1 MYTADRP
8 ATVHCCKEELRE
20 NYLSIKS
27 ISKQNKIIPM
37 KTTKYNEYGPSGA
50 AQLRHEQNGTQ
61 INGPEAAFAE
71 LERGVYTALETYS
84 NVHRGSGHNSMV
96 SSELYEHARDLVLE
110 HLALDKSKYIVI
122 FSSSKGTN
130 ILASQLKAGTYQSLT
145 SDELGLPLGVTAIAA
160 EKTALPKG
168 TPSECGGGTARLVA
182 IKWIIWNN
190 GSDKFEPGTP
200 AIVNVIAFSKALT
213 LLKRYGKDIFK
224 RLPAI
229 DQSVNEL
236 LYKDELEEYS
246 GLELIDQLRQ
256 TLIGRGI
263 IVPTMEGEKPFV
275 NLDNSA
281 STRTFMPI
289 WNTFR
294 QALRLPEPKRQDVV
308 REVKT
313 ICSDVLGAPLETYD
327 IIFTKNTTEAIN
339 LVAENLVRKQE
350 KDIEPVVVIS
360 LLEHSSNDLPWRM
373 ASKEALIRLPIDAEG
388 FVDLGELETNLREYN
403 QAHMFGNKRIKI
415 VAVSGASNVLGTCN
429 DITRLSAIVHK
440 YGARLLVDGAQ
451 VVAHRKVEM
460 EKDEIDYM
468 AFSAHKVYAPFGTG
482 VLVVKKGLLKYKPDE
497 MKQIQSSGEENIGGI
512 ASLGKAFVL
521 LRRIGLDV
529 VHEEEQALTRRALQ
543 GMSQIPGLKVF
554 GINDQASRSFEQKI
568 GVIVFETKGILH
580 NELAKEMFEKCGI
593 GVRYGCHCAH
603 LLVKRLV
610 GISPVLEQVQ
620 RVVLTVS
627 PKTQLPGVVRV
638 SLGLENTEAD
648 IDTLIGVLNKLI
660 SEAKTK
666 VSGGQKKANARAKAD
681 FQQQLGRFSQ
691 AAIQKVYAYPE

>member
-1 MYTADRP
+1 
-8 ATVHCCKEELRE
+8 
-20 NYLSIKS
+20 
-27 ISKQNKIIPM
+27 M
-37 KTTKYNEYGPSGA
+37 KTSKYNDYRSPA
-50 AQLRHEQNGTQ
+50 AGQLRQEENG
-61 INGPEAAFAE
+61 ILKNGADAAFME
-71 LERGVYTALETYS
+71 LERGIYAALETYS

-96 SSELYEHARDLVLE
+96 SSHLYEHARDVVLE
-110 HLALDKSKYIVI
+110 HMSLDKNKYIVI
-122 FSSSKGTN
+122 FSSSKGTD
-130 ILASQLKAGTYQSLT
+130 ILTSQLKPGSYQCLT
-145 SDELGLPLGVTAIAA
+145 SQEIGLPLGITAVAVDK
-160 EKTALPKG
+160 KTLPKG

-182 IKWIIWNN
+182 VGWIIWNN
-190 GSDKFEPGTP
+190 GSDKFEAGTP
-200 AIVNVIAFSKALT
+200 AIVNVIAFSKALL
-213 LLKRYGKDIFK
+213 LLKRYGKDAFK
-224 RLPAI
+224 KLPPI
-229 DQSVNEL
+229 DQDAIEL
-236 LYKDELEEYS
+236 LYKDELENYS

-263 IVPTMEGEKPFV
+263 IVPTMEGDKPFV

-281 STRTFMPI
+281 STRTFIPI

-294 QALRLPEPKRQDVV
+294 QSLRLPEERRQDVV
-308 REVKT
+308 REVKS
-313 ICSDVLGAPLETYD
+313 ICSELLGAPLESYD

-339 LVAENLVRKQE
+339 LVSESLTRKQE

-373 ASKEALIRLPIDAEG
+373 ASEDAVIRLPIDAEG

-403 QAHMFGNKRIKI
+403 LAQIHGNKRIKI
-415 VAVSGASNVLGTCN
+415 VALSGASNVLGTCN
-429 DITRLSAIVHK
+429 DIGKISFIVHK

-451 VVAHRKVEM
+451 VVAHRRVDM
-460 EKDEIDYM
+460 EKDGIDYM

-497 MKQIQSSGEENIGGI
+497 MKLIQSSGEENIGGV
-512 ASLGKAFVL
+512 ASLGKALVL

-529 VHEEEQALTRRALQ
+529 VYEEEQMLTRRALQ
-543 GMSQIPGLKVF
+543 GMSKIPGLKVF
-554 GINDQASRSFEQKI
+554 GIREDDSHNFDQKI
-568 GVIVFETKGILH
+568 GVITFETKGILH
-580 NELAKEMFEKCGI
+580 NELAKDMFEKCGI

-648 IDTLIGVLNKLI
+648 IDTLIQVLNKLTT
-660 SEAKTK
+660 ERKQK
-666 VSGGQKKANARAKAD
+666 VKGEQKKMIAQARTN
-681 FQQQLGRFSQ
+681 FQKEMDRFSQ
-691 AAIQKVYAYPE
+691 AAIHRVYSYSEQ